1 MSLPRIHLIA
11 PAGPCKSFYRLI
23 GAASGD
29 ELVAIIQEAVG
40 GEYKVTAR
48 TELFDAAEDELRGG
62 RTDDAERASDIQEA
76 LADSS
81 VAAIIT
87 LRGGAW
93 FTRVLPRIDFSVMN
107 RRTSP
112 VAFFGFSELTPLAN
126 IIGAHANGLG
136 FYDMGPVF
144 LGYGLRH
151 FAETNPHILE
161 QSKMTALEWMRS
173 QLDRHFREFFV
184 RCVQSIERQRTIEIK
199 AKLLTGKPPEMTH
212 ATFVGGNLTV
222 LSTMVGSRYESS
234 IIPDGKWIVLEDYND
249 KPERFDRLLAHFT
262 LAGYFDR
269 CEGVLLG
276 DFHWQDRDLTGA
288 IVEMLRYHIPDHPD
302 RPDLPILS
310 APTVGHTWPMD
321 TLPLHAPANV
331 TRAPDGSVVLRW
343 ASS

>member
-1 MSLPRIHLIA
+1 M
-11 PAGPCKSFYRLI
+11 SFYRAI
-23 GAASGD
+23 GVASGD
-29 ELVAIIQEAVG
+29 ELVAIVQEAVG
-40 GEYKVTAR
+40 GEYRVTAR
-48 TELFDAAEDELRGG
+48 TELFDAVEDELRGG
-62 RTDDAERASDIQEA
+62 RTDDAERASDIQDA

-93 FTRVLPRIDFSVMN
+93 FTRVLPRIDFSVMD

-126 IIGAHANGLG
+126 IIGAHPRGLG

-151 FAETNPHILE
+151 HAETNPHLLE
-161 QSKMTALEWMRS
+161 RSNMTAPQWMRS
-173 QLDRHFREFFV
+173 QLNCHFREFF
-184 RCVQSIERQRTIEIK
+184 RLCVASIEGRRRIEIK
-199 AKLLTGKPPEMTH
+199 TKLLAGKLPELTQ

-234 IIPDGKWIVLEDYND
+234 IAPDGKWIVLEDYND
-249 KPERFDRLLAHFT
+249 KPERFDRFLAHFT

-269 CEGVLLG
+269 CEGILLG
-276 DFHWQDRDLTGA
+276 DFHWQQRDLIPA
-288 IVEMLRYHIPDHPD
+288 IVEMLRYHIPRHPD
-302 RPDLPILS
+302 HPDLPILS

-321 TLPLHAPANV
+321 SLPLHAPGNV

-343 ASS
+343 GRS